1 MQQTLVERLKLT
13 SSPFDPEKKK
23 VFVGVTTD
31 GGVPR
36 LEYMDFEDFRLHT
49 TILGATG
56 AGKTQLLNSLI
67 VQFIRNGWPI
77 LGIDMKFDSGLMESI
92 AATAAICGREKDL
105 KVLSPFGAE
114 SDRGI
119 LGEIGTC
126 SYNPL
131 ISLNSPIAATSATL
145 NAATRDQ
152 KNSNPF
158 FSEIKEETVLTLH
171 SAFISTGLPYSY
183 KDMWLALDDA
193 RALQRLMMLNR
204 DAEVHLLLQ
213 DWLEK
218 MTSEDVRIKSE
229 HAKYMQ
235 GAKMFFRSMGTGV
248 LGSILS
254 TYDPDVTLK
263 AAYRDNQIVWCVLP
277 SLQINHT
284 AVSFGKLLL
293 SELRYMAG
301 EIQAT
306 TKERKPFMVVIDEF
320 AKFLFPGIDDLFDK
334 GRASGVCMVV
344 AYQSMKQADMM
355 MTKDFRE
362 VLMANTRN
370 KIFMGTDT
378 PDDAKYYAE
387 LIGKDDTATG
397 LMVDG
402 FSIREADQYFIQP
415 RVFTEMDDF
424 SFVLRRKGKTKRGH
438 IVALPSNWRLG
449 VDVPRPKFEPR
460 MSREG
465 GVRLWEHVSGESTE
479 PASPAG
485 GRNPKRDRGA
495 AKGKKKAAE

>member
-13 SSPFDPEKKK
+13 SSPFDPEKKR

-31 GGVPR
+31 GGVSR

-131 ISLNSPIAATSATL
+131 LSINNPIAATSATL

-152 KNSNPF
+152 KGDNPF
-158 FSEIKEETVLTLH
+158 FAEIKEETVLTLH

-183 KDMWLALDDA
+183 KDMWIALEDA
-193 RALQRLMMLNR
+193 RALQRLISLNR
-204 DAEVHLLLQ
+204 DTEVLLILQ
-213 DWLEK
+213 DWLAK
-218 MTSEDVRIKSE
+218 MTSDDVRVKSE

-235 GAKMFFRSMGTGV
+235 GAKMFFRSMGTGA
-248 LGSILS
+248 LGSMLS
-254 TYDPDVTLK
+254 PYNPDVTLK
-263 AAYRDNQIVWCVLP
+263 AAYRDNHIVWCVLP
-277 SLQINHT
+277 VMSIGY
-284 AVSFGKLLL
+284 AARAFGKLILA
-293 SELRYMAG
+293 ELRYLAG
-301 EIQAT
+301 ELQAT
-306 TKERKPFMVVIDEF
+306 TKERKPFLVVIDEF
-320 AKFLFPGIDDLFDK
+320 ENFVFPGITDLFDK
-334 GRASGVCMVV
+334 GRASGICMLV
-344 AYQSMKQADMM
+344 ANQSPVQIDLEQSKEMRAVI
-355 MTKDFRE
+355 T
-362 VLMANTRN
+362 ANTRN
-370 KIFMGTDT
+370 KIIMATED
-378 PDDAKYYAE
+378 PDIAKYFAE

-465 GVRLWEHVSGESTE
+465 GVRLWEHVSGDSTE
-479 PASPAG
+479 PASPAV